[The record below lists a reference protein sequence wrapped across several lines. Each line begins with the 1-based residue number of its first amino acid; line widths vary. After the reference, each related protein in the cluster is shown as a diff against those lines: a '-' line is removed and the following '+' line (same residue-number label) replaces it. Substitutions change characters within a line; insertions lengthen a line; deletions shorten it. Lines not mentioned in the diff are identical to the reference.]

1 MNHFYPTFEKE
12 LLNRYLACKGNIRV
26 FIRVRPVLN
35 NDYSAYAGTK
45 DQFDTLVNQIKIPN
59 SQQISVDMSLSV
71 QNQASNVIS
80 QKQQTTQV
88 HLFNFDA
95 VFDQKSSQG

>member
-1 MNHFYPTFEKE
+1 MNHLYPAFEKE

-26 FIRVRPVLN
+26 FIRVRPVLS

-45 DQFDTLVNQIKIPN
+45 DQFDTLVNQIQIPN
-59 SQQISVDMSLSV
+59 SQQISVDMSLSA

-80 QKQQTTQV
+80 
-88 HLFNFDA
+88 
-95 VFDQKSSQG
+95 